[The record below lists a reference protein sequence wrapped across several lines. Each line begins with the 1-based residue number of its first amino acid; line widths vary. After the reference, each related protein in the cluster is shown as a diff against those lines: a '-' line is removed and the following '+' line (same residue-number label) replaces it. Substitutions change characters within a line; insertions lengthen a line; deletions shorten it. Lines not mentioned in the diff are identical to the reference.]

1 MLIKPAKVSPIFGL
15 LAAFGAQAITSGVS
29 FAADAPASAATPA
42 PTATVNGNAIGADL
56 NLSPKRVVFDGSTH
70 STTVFVFNQ
79 GVTSGTYSVELVDEI
94 MLPDGRIETV
104 SDAASDPTA
113 ASILAKLK
121 SAKDLMMVTPHRISL
136 SPHDSQTVRIRV
148 HPPSDDVPAEY
159 RTHLVIKALPPEDS
173 GLTAEQAS
181 ATTDNNALSV
191 KIIAL
196 YSLAIPL
203 FYRQGPPD
211 SRGHMEHLTLSP
223 EGDHSLLQMDMV
235 RDGTT
240 SVYGAVEVHA
250 GGPKGELV
258 GLVDGVG
265 VYPEVDHH
273 QMKLSLRRKIAPGEH
288 LTVTWRDQDVKQG
301 ALLATSEL
309 TAP

>member
-1 MLIKPAKVSPIFGL
+1 
-15 LAAFGAQAITSGVS
+15 
-29 FAADAPASAATPA
+29 
-42 PTATVNGNAIGADL
+42 
-56 NLSPKRVVFDGSTH
+56 
-70 STTVFVFNQ
+70 
-79 GVTSGTYSVELVDEI
+79 
-94 MLPDGRIETV
+94 
-104 SDAASDPTA
+104 
-113 ASILAKLK
+113 
-121 SAKDLMMVTPHRISL
+121 
-136 SPHDSQTVRIRV
+136 
-148 HPPSDDVPAEY
+148 
-159 RTHLVIKALPPEDS
+159 
-173 GLTAEQAS
+173 
-181 ATTDNNALSV
+181 
-191 KIIAL
+191 
-196 YSLAIPL
+196 
-203 FYRQGPPD
+203 
-211 SRGHMEHLTLSP
+211 
-223 EGDHSLLQMDMV
+223 MV